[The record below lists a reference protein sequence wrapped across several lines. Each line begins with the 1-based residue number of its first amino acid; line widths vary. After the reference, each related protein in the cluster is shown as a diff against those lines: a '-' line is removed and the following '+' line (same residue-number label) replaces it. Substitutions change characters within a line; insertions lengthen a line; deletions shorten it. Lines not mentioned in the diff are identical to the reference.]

1 MEGGWLEVIIFQNN
15 IKRMLKNKLNMFLM
29 FVLPVALMAF
39 VMSMNSGTGGASV
52 VGIVDKDN
60 TVITETLKENL
71 KNTGR
76 VKILEEKDIKEE
88 LIGNKIDYAIVI
100 DKDFTKNIIDGED
113 VNIRSFSIN
122 ETNAAL
128 PAKLYIEAY
137 MSSVKNIAKV
147 AGGKEESFY
156 KGLEAY
162 KVGSFK
168 LEYKNIDNEEGNK
181 ANSLQSIGFLVMGVF
196 SFATVSSNLMIR
208 DKDKNIASRLFT
220 TPLTIKQYMLQNVL
234 SGLFISMIQIVVL
247 LLLLTKGFKADIGP
261 SPINM
266 FIILA
271 IFSLVSVA
279 VNILIGS
286 LSKNSRQANGIGGLI
301 FIPFCMLGGCY
312 WPREIMP
319 EVLQNIAN
327 FLPTTWA
334 LKGAEKVIQGKTLMQ
349 TNVEIGILILF
360 AIVFF
365 LLSSW
370 KKEDIAK

>member
-1 MEGGWLEVIIFQNN
+1 MIIFQNN
-15 IKRMLKNKLNMFLM
+15 IKRMLKNKLNMFFM
-29 FVLPVALMAF
+29 FVLPVALMTL
-39 VMSMNSGTGGASV
+39 VMSMNSGTGGASD

-100 DKDFTKNIIDGED
+100 DKDFTKNIIAGKD

-122 ETNAAL
+122 ETNVAL

-137 MSSVKNIAKV
+137 MSSIKNIAKV
-147 AGGKEESFY
+147 AGGNEESFY

-162 KVGSFK
+162 KAGSFK

-196 SFATVSSNLMIR
+196 SLATVSSNLMIK
-208 DKDKNIASRLFT
+208 DKDKNITPRLFT
-220 TPLTIKQYMLQNVL
+220 TPLTIKQYMLQNIL
-234 SGLFISMIQIVVL
+234 SSLFISVFQIIAL
-247 LLLLTKGFKADIGP
+247 LLLLTKGFKGDIGS

-266 FIILA
+266 FIILV

-286 LSKNSRQANGIGGLI
+286 LSKNSRQANAIGGLI
-301 FIPFCMLGGCY
+301 FTPFCMLGGCY

-319 EVLQNIAN
+319 DVLQNIAN

-334 LKGAEKVIQGKTLMQ
+334 LKGAEKIIQGKTLMQ
-349 TNVEIGILILF
+349 TNVEIGILFLF